1 MKSILVLTMYG
12 DLAASSRQRCIQYF
26 DALNEHNFNIRVEP
40 LFPND
45 YLKKIFKNTK
55 PSYLKIL
62 WWYIKR
68 FYILSRSSKYDILW
82 VQYELFPQLPSFFE
96 TLVLFFNK
104 NIILDFDD
112 AIFHKYDLWSGK
124 FRRLFLEKK
133 LEPLCSKASAIICGN
148 NYIKEWAKKL
158 CKNSILIPTVINFEK
173 YNSYKSLN
181 KNYVPTIGWI
191 GSPATW
197 LYVEPLLDMLSDLSK
212 KNNFKV
218 LIIGSGCSNIKK
230 ANFEFRE
237 WNEESEIEDIYQM
250 DVGIMPL
257 FNDPW
262 TLGKCGYKLIQYMAC
277 QKPVIASPVGVNC
290 NIVEDGVN
298 GFFAST
304 TAEWKK
310 AINFLISDKNLREE
324 MGNAGSIKIKNN
336 YSLNSQLPV
345 LLELF
350 SSLDID

>member
-212 KNNFKV
+212 K
-218 LIIGSGCSNIKK
+218 II
-230 ANFEFRE
+230 
-237 WNEESEIEDIYQM
+237 
-250 DVGIMPL
+250 
-257 FNDPW
+257 
-262 TLGKCGYKLIQYMAC
+262 
-277 QKPVIASPVGVNC
+277 
-290 NIVEDGVN
+290 
-298 GFFAST
+298 
-304 TAEWKK
+304 
-310 AINFLISDKNLREE
+310 LR
-324 MGNAGSIKIKNN
+324 
-336 YSLNSQLPV
+336 
-345 LLELF
+345 F
-350 SSLDID
+350 